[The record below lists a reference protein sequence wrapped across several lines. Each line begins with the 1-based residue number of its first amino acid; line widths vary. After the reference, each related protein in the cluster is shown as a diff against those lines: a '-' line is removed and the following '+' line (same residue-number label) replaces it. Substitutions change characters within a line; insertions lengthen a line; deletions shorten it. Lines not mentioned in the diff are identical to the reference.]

1 MSTTPSP
8 RTLLG
13 IRAKPSNP
21 CIRIQTGCGGSPRT
35 GSRFHSGTSV
45 KITNPKSPKF
55 KCHFLLAAN
64 QEEAGGKKK
73 GWHNDCRSRRGECWR
88 EKTCQTG
95 EYSYL
100 LFFLIIYSNFSC
112 QIKRPLKEMPDTL
125 PQHSSKPKNRM
136 TEAMKACNE
145 IIKEMFSKKHS
156 AYAWPFY
163 KPVDTEQ
170 LDLHDYKQVSGF
182 FVCLMLL
189 NDGIVF
195 HHIRSYW

>member
-1 MSTTPSP
+1 
-8 RTLLG
+8 
-13 IRAKPSNP
+13 
-21 CIRIQTGCGGSPRT
+21 
-35 GSRFHSGTSV
+35 
-45 KITNPKSPKF
+45 
-55 KCHFLLAAN
+55 
-64 QEEAGGKKK
+64 
-73 GWHNDCRSRRGECWR
+73 
-88 EKTCQTG
+88 
-95 EYSYL
+95 
-100 LFFLIIYSNFSC
+100 
-112 QIKRPLKEMPDTL
+112 MPDTL

-182 FVCLMLL
+182 FVCYMLL

-195 HHIRSYW
+195 HHIRSY

>member
-1 MSTTPSP
+1 
-8 RTLLG
+8 
-13 IRAKPSNP
+13 
-21 CIRIQTGCGGSPRT
+21 
-35 GSRFHSGTSV
+35 
-45 KITNPKSPKF
+45 
-55 KCHFLLAAN
+55 
-64 QEEAGGKKK
+64 
-73 GWHNDCRSRRGECWR
+73 
-88 EKTCQTG
+88 
-95 EYSYL
+95 
-100 LFFLIIYSNFSC
+100 
-112 QIKRPLKEMPDTL
+112 MPDTL

-195 HHIRSYW
+195 HHIRSY